1 MPPQLHIH
9 ELVSAPY
16 LQLMSVPLQSHPAAL
31 GEVLLALALHDV
43 SSDPGRP
50 YGSAFQLQQHTSNER
65 KSCEHAQS
73 Y

>member
-43 SSDPGRP
+43 SPDPGRP
-50 YGSAFQLQQHTSNER
+50 Y
-65 KSCEHAQS
+65 
-73 Y
+73 